1 KVGLYTKLISN
12 FLDAALFFS
21 VHDQLFT
28 ALSLSLP
35 SLILGGRSW
44 GKHSAESFSFK
55 AHDYFSFLV
64 ILRHVLRPILLENL
78 LASS

>member
-1 KVGLYTKLISN
+1 WNFNSSTSKKVGLYTKLICN

-44 GKHSAESFSFK
+44 GEKQHRIIQFEST
-55 AHDYFSFLV
+55 
-64 ILRHVLRPILLENL
+64 
-78 LASS
+78 